1 MEHGKMILIQNLVKF
16 YQKLIR
22 TGKVEKNGAAA
33 RRLRELQEMLIR

>member
-1 MEHGKMILIQNLVKF
+1 MTRNKIALIEKLVKF

-22 TGKVEKNGAAA
+22 AEKVEKNGAAA